1 MSVNLISRLAKRN
14 IFRNA
19 RRTVL
24 TICLVACG
32 LAALLFTDA
41 FVRGMTT
48 TMIKISTETFL
59 GDAQIHQQGFRE
71 ANDIDIYIEDTKALL
86 SQLDNI
92 PTIKAYSP
100 RTLSGGML
108 ASSENIAAALIYGI
122 DADKEAELSKLKQAM
137 KRGRYLSESGSSDES
152 SGNKRTSN
160 EILIGNDLAELLE
173 VDLGDR
179 IVVTLSQAHGG
190 ELSQELFRVSG
201 IFHFNDRQM
210 DKSMAFIHLA
220 QGKSMLGIKGVH
232 EVALRLQHTEQADD
246 KSLDLWKT
254 LNNTNL
260 ETLNWRELIPQLSS
274 VLNMSSYS
282 TLIASIIM
290 FVLVA
295 LGLINSMFM
304 SIYERHNEFGIL
316 LAIGTRPKQLFWQ
329 ILLEGFFIGLL
340 SLLVGL
346 ILGALLSYWKSV
358 SGIDYSGSEMSGIS
372 LNEPIYLVIN
382 YLAFAKI
389 SLSVLVITV
398 LSCIYPAI
406 HAARLQPSFAMR
418 KAL

>member
-1 MSVNLISRLAKRN
+1 MNLNNINLISRLAKRN
-14 IFRNA
+14 LFRNP
-19 RRTVL
+19 RRTLL

-48 TMIKISTETFL
+48 SMIKISTETFL
-59 GDAQIHQQGFRE
+59 GDAQIHQLGFRE
-71 ANDIDIYIEDTKALL
+71 ANDIDIYIEDTNTLFV
-86 SQLDNI
+86 QLENT
-92 PTIKAYSP
+92 PTIKSYAP

-108 ASSENIAAALIYGI
+108 ASSENVSAAIIYGI
-122 DADKEAELSKLKQAM
+122 DANKEAALSKLKGVM
-137 KRGRYLSESGSSDES
+137 KRGAYLSGYAAENHKKSSH
-152 SGNKRTSN
+152 
-160 EILIGNDLAELLE
+160 EILIGDDLAELLE

-210 DKSMAFIHLA
+210 DKGMAFVHLA
-220 QGKSMLGIKGVH
+220 QGQSMLGINGVH
-232 EVALRLQHTEQADD
+232 EIALRFQQTEQADN
-246 KSLDLWKT
+246 KNLTLWRT
-254 LNNTNL
+254 LNNSNL
-260 ETLNWRELIPQLSS
+260 ETLSWRELIPQLSS
-274 VLNMSSYS
+274 MLDMSSYS
-282 TLIASIIM
+282 TLIASVIL

-295 LGLINSMFM
+295 LGLVNSMFM

-340 SLLVGL
+340 SLIVGL
-346 ILGALLSYWKSV
+346 ILGTLLSYWKSV
-358 SGIDYSGSEMSGIS
+358 NGIDYSGSEMSGIS
-372 LNEPIYLVIN
+372 LNEPIYLLIDQ
-382 YLAFAKI
+382 LAFAKI
-389 SLSVLVITV
+389 SLSVLLMTV
-398 LSCIYPAI
+398 LSCVYPAV

-418 KAL
+418 KAY

>member
-1 MSVNLISRLAKRN
+1 MNLVGRLAKRN
-14 IFRNA
+14 IFRNT
-19 RRTVL
+19 RRTLL

-48 TMIKISTETFL
+48 SMIKISTETFL

-71 ANDIDIYIEDTKALL
+71 ANDIDIYIKDTKALF
-86 SQLDNI
+86 SQLDDNS
-92 PTIKAYSP
+92 TIKAYSP

-108 ASSENIAAALIYGI
+108 ASSENVAAALIYGI
-122 DADKEAELSKLKQAM
+122 DADKEAELSKLKKAM
-137 KRGRYLSESGSSDES
+137 KRGRYLSGNADENSS
-152 SGNKRTSN
+152 NKRISN
-160 EILIGNDLAELLE
+160 EILIGDDLAELLE

-179 IVVTLSQAHGG
+179 IVVTLSQAHEGD
-190 ELSQELFRVSG
+190 LSQELFRVSG

-210 DKSMAFIHLA
+210 DKNMAFVHLT

-246 KSLDLWKT
+246 KSLGLWKT

-274 VLNMSSYS
+274 MLNMSSYS

-329 ILLEGFFIGLL
+329 ILLEGFFIGVL

-346 ILGALLSYWKSV
+346 ILGTLLSYWKSI
-358 SGIDYSGSEMSGIS
+358 SGIDYSGTEMSGIS
-372 LNEPIYLVIN
+372 LNEPIYLIID